1 MSKDIDVINRGID
14 RINREVKAHRLAL
27 RFAREKGAAPKEIA
41 DLLIKIEE
49 KHAVVAELQAI
60 ISDDE
65 TRRRIIY
72 CRTCAY
78 CKESEQTP
86 GHFRCKRLLDAGTT
100 PGVADVKVTDF
111 CSKGKKA

>member
-1 MSKDIDVINRGID
+1 MNDTLNRGID
-14 RINREVKAHRLAL
+14 RINKEVKAHKMAL
-27 RFAREKGAAPKEIA
+27 KFAMKKDAPAKEIA

-49 KHAVVAELQAI
+49 KHVVAAELQAI
-60 ISDDE
+60 ISDDA

-78 CKESEQTP
+78 CKENEQTP
-86 GHFRCKRLLDAGTT
+86 GHFRCKRLLEAGTA
-100 PGVADVKVTDF
+100 PGVASVKVTDF